1 MSSWKGLDYDKCM
14 SCLAII
20 RAARDGMS
28 ANEKKLANFILENAS
43 LIRDYSSQQLARS
56 VGVSQSSVVK
66 FSQKLGYKGFTD
78 LKLAVHESVVRQG
91 SNVSAFPG
99 SDDRDLAELTVKDWL
114 FERKRNAMSSVAAI
128 NDNESLLAAVRAIDN
143 ASRVQVIGTGTA
155 YLVAKDLALRLI
167 GLGKPAIAEESIE
180 VSGNCLSLL
189 CRGDCLV
196 VISESAQ
203 ASTLVEVLRPAK
215 KAGVVV
221 VSITEQSA
229 GTLGAISDVR
239 LYSVSNGGPSDIS
252 RMTVAASQQHLVDI
266 LAYAVAQ
273 RQSRNEPVSLRS
285 RKGHGA

>member
-1 MSSWKGLDYDKCM
+1 M
-14 SCLAII
+14 SCLALI

-28 ANEKKLANFILENAS
+28 ANEKKLANFILENAP

-91 SNVSAFPG
+91 SNVSAFPAG
-99 SDDRDLAELTVKDWL
+99 DDRDTAALAVKDWL

-128 NDNESLLAAVRAIDN
+128 NDNESLLAAVRAIDS
-143 ASRVQVIGTGTA
+143 ASRVQVIGTGRA

-167 GLGKPAIAEESIE
+167 DLGKPAIAEESIE
-180 VSGNCLSLL
+180 VSGSCLSLL

-196 VISESAQ
+196 VISASAQ
-203 ASTLVEVLRPAK
+203 ASNLVEILRPAK

-221 VSITEQSA
+221 VSITEQSS

-266 LAYAVAQ
+266 LAYTVAQ
-273 RQSRNEPVSLRS
+273 RQSRNEPASLGS
-285 RKGHGA
+285 RKGHSA